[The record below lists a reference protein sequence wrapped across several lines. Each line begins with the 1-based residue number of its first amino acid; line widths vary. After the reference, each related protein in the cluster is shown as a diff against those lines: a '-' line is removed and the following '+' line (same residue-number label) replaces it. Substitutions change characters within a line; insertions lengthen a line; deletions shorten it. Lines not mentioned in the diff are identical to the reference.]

1 MFAGKVA
8 IVTGAARG
16 IGKATALA
24 LAQHGASVA
33 VVDLHAEG
41 GQHTAADVQQRGGKA
56 LAIALDV
63 ADSTQVDAMVQQ
75 VATRFGRIDMLVNNA
90 YISGGYAPV
99 SDTTDEVWNRVLA
112 VNLSGYFYCAR
123 AVARVMIAQGGGA
136 IVNLSSGAGIRG
148 SISAGVQYSASK
160 AGIIGLTKGL
170 AADLAP
176 HGIRVNCVAPGLI
189 DTGLGAPG
197 RWSGWTRAEVE
208 RYAKR
213 DIALGRVGQ
222 PEDIAEAVVFLLS
235 DAASFMTGEVV
246 NVDGGASLAHKRKKE
261 ITPETT

>member
-1 MFAGKVA
+1 MFEGKVA

-24 LAQHGASVA
+24 LAKRNASVA
-33 VVDLHAEG
+33 VVDINEEGARQTAEEVKKLG
-41 GQHTAADVQQRGGKA
+41 VSSFTFAIDVSDPA
-56 LAIALDV
+56 
-63 ADSTQVDAMVQQ
+63 QVNVMVDQ
-75 VATRFGRIDMLVNNA
+75 VVSQLNRIDMLVNNA

-99 SDTTDEVWNRVLA
+99 PETTDEVWNRVIA
-112 VNLSGYFYCAR
+112 VNLTGYFNCAR
-123 AVARVMIAQGGGA
+123 AVSKVMITHGGGA
-136 IVNLSSGAGIRG
+136 MVNISSGAGIRG

-176 HGIRVNCVAPGLI
+176 YGIRVNCIAPGLI

-213 DIALGRVGQ
+213 DIAVGRVGQ
-222 PEDIAEAVVFLLS
+222 PEDIAEVVVFLLS
-235 DAASFMTGEVV
+235 DAASYMTGEVLV
-246 NVDGGASLAHKRKKE
+246 VDGGASLAHKRKKE
-261 ITPETT
+261 IREE

>member
-1 MFAGKVA
+1 MFDGKVA

-24 LAQHGASVA
+24 LAKQGAGVA
-33 VVDLHAEG
+33 IVDIQDEAG
-41 GQHTAADVQQRGGKA
+41 KQTAAEVQQLGVST
-56 LAIALDV
+56 LAIATDV
-63 ADSTQVDAMVQQ
+63 ADPAQVNAMVGQVRQQ
-75 VATRFGRIDMLVNNA
+75 LGRVDMLVNNA

-99 SDTTDEVWNRVLA
+99 PETTDEVWNRVLA
-112 VNLSGYFYCAR
+112 VNLTGYFNCAR
-123 AVARVMIAQGGGA
+123 AVSKVMMEQGGGTM
-136 IVNLSSGAGIRG
+136 VNLASGAGLRG

-176 HGIRVNCVAPGLI
+176 HGIRVNCVAPGVI

-197 RWSGWTRAEVE
+197 TGWTRAELE

-213 DIALGRVGQ
+213 DVALGRFGQ
-222 PEDIAEAVVFLLS
+222 AEDIADVIVFLLS
-235 DAASFMTGEVV
+235 DASRFMTGEVIV
-246 NVDGGASLAHKRKKE
+246 VDGGASLAHRRKKE
-261 ITPETT
+261 IRDA